1 MEFQKFELLP
11 IWLVSFG
18 HLFRCTLAIIQCW
31 IPRTGELM
39 LCCVPMAAARM
50 QKHSG
55 GIQRSQIKLS
65 CSLICHCWLQAAH
78 SHTHT
83 YKESKTIQQIKTE
96 RTIKQI
102 VMRNLMLAINIY
114 LYVLYFHYAAEMRR
128 ANVAENMHNK

>member
-1 MEFQKFELLP
+1 
-11 IWLVSFG
+11 
-18 HLFRCTLAIIQCW
+18 
-31 IPRTGELM
+31 M
-39 LCCVPMAAARM
+39 LCCVVPMAAARM

-65 CSLICHCWLQAAH
+65 CSLICHCWLQADQAANT
-78 SHTHT
+78 HTHT
-83 YKESKTIQQIKTE
+83 HENKTKQYNQKTK

-102 VMRNLMLAINIY
+102 VMRNFMLGIYIY